1 MVQHTTAGFLQRL
14 FLLLSGIAPTC
25 FIGVTPLQLAVCVV
39 SGADGTQATPESE
52 YCTGTHSR
60 PMRIHRET
68 FAKTLEWETH
78 VFCRGCWAG
87 RWMPETADG
96 HPCFSLREWSAEIEA
111 KEKENTAERER
122 ERERKSTTWWYYSR
136 PWIQSHLQIWA
147 PSHPVPFQNLFL
159 IKPAGIAHTE
169 FINFYLFNKC
179 FIAFPKY

>member
-122 ERERKSTTWWYYSR
+122 EKVNDLMILFKALDPESS
-136 PWIQSHLQIWA
+136 P
-147 PSHPVPFQNLFL
+147 NLSSF
-159 IKPAGIAHTE
+159 PPCT
-169 FINFYLFNKC
+169 
-179 FIAFPKY
+179 FPKFIFD

>member
-122 ERERKSTTWWYYSR
+122 ERESQRPDDIIQGPGSRVISKSELLPTLYLSKIYFWLSQLELH
-136 PWIQSHLQIWA
+136 IQNS
-147 PSHPVPFQNLFL
+147 L
-159 IKPAGIAHTE
+159 IFT
-169 FINFYLFNKC
+169 YLTN
-179 FIAFPKY
+179 AL